1 MGNASLRDE
10 VTKIFHVGIK
20 MDGEEDDAASQEIR
34 FGKNL

>member
-10 VTKIFHVGIK
+10 VTKIFHGGVKI
-20 MDGEEDDAASQEIR
+20 DGEEDDAASQEIR